1 MVKLRVHSEKCTGC
15 KACEAACSYHHG
27 KIFSPKVASL
37 WVYRADKEGTMHIKL
52 YAELTEEEKKGR
64 FPCDRC
70 VGEPEPLCAKYCVVG
85 AIVVA

>member
-1 MVKLRVHSEKCTGC
+1 
-15 KACEAACSYHHG
+15 
-27 KIFSPKVASL
+27 
-37 WVYRADKEGTMHIKL
+37 
-52 YAELTEEEKKGR
+52 LTEEEKKGR